1 MAEEFPRNMRDGFS
15 VIEQARSGCIR
26 ARLHLPD
33 HATFSPA
40 PRPLASTTLATASR
54 TSALATA
61 TIAPITLA
69 VLNLAP
75 THARPSPPL
84 LRPLPTLT
92 PTRWLGLGLT
102 PALRP
107 KSELAIDSLG

>member
-1 MAEEFPRNMRDGFS
+1 MRDGFS

-92 PTRWLGLGLT
+92 PTRLVRVRVN
-102 PALRP
+102 ARP
-107 KSELAIDSLG
+107 PTQV